1 MVQKGTNLLD
11 IVVVLKGL
19 AEFAGL
25 LIIGQGLVYALSF
38 GKHEVNAVYRFFR
51 LMTSPVVKVARWI
64 TPSKVADR
72 HVPFVALLLLFWVWF
87 FLTYLKL
94 NLMLGKAA

>member
-11 IVVVLKGL
+11 IVVILKGL

-25 LIIGQGLVYALSF
+25 LIIGQGIVYALSF
-38 GKHEVNAVYRFFR
+38 GKHELNAVYRFFR

-72 HVPFVALLLLFWVWF
+72 HVPTVALMLLFWVWL
-87 FLTYLKL
+87 FLAYLKFSM
-94 NLMLGKAA
+94 MLGKAA